1 MLEQPRTLVIHFA
14 PKPAITASV
23 MNYLRRMR
31 PLVVPLCEL
40 YREYVYPLQY
50 QSELLAVHARERH
63 CKRFARSHLHDLQG
77 SVHYILINA
86 ITANLVR
93 QLKSN

>member
-1 MLEQPRTLVIHFA
+1 MLEQPQTLVIHFV

-23 MNYLRRMR
+23 MNYLRRML
-31 PLVVPLCEL
+31 PLVATLCEL
-40 YREYVYPLQY
+40 YREHVYPLQY

-63 CKRFARSHLHDLQG
+63 CKQFARSHLHDFQG
-77 SVHYILINA
+77 NVHCILINA
-86 ITANLVR
+86 LTANLVR